1 MHYSR
6 PSGWR
11 PLLAQWEIIVNNDKS
26 NIMKVTTD
34 RLQTVSLTKGP
45 TDEIEEF
52 TYLGSVVSTRGGTEQ
67 NVDARMGKARTA
79 LRSMDKFSLTIKG
92 SWMQLWG

>member
-1 MHYSR
+1 M
-6 PSGWR
+6 G
-11 PLLAQWEIIVNNDKS
+11 LIVNNDKS

>member
-1 MHYSR
+1 M
-6 PSGWR
+6 G
-11 PLLAQWEIIVNNDKS
+11 LIVNNDKS

-52 TYLGSVVSTRGGTEQ
+52 TYLGSVVSTRRGTEQ